1 MISRTE
7 LVLAHVESVV
17 LVGIIN
23 NKQIRKY
30 PFSYIKNPDEKNNEA
45 QSSISTLSS
54 KTNLA
59 SGIRENFPE
68 KLTSKL
74 GDKCEQEVAGG
85 RGNL

>member
-1 MISRTE
+1 MG
-7 LVLAHVESVV
+7 V
-17 LVGIIN
+17 IN
-23 NKQIRKY
+23 NEQARKY
-30 PFSYIKNPDEKNNEA
+30 PFSYIKNPDEMNNEV
-45 QSSISTLSS
+45 QCSKSTLSS

-68 KLTSKL
+68 KLTPKL

>member
-1 MISRTE
+1 MG
-7 LVLAHVESVV
+7 V
-17 LVGIIN
+17 IN
-23 NKQIRKY
+23 NKQTRKY

-45 QSSISTLSS
+45 HSSTSTLSS